1 MGKKDDCIKIILP
14 LLKDR
19 TSIDELENTLI
30 SNSNLPGRR
39 ANLEMAFALSD
50 CFEKTDA
57 SEIHWRMLLEWT
69 RISPN
74 DAPVNHP
81 REFLP
86 FCAILSLGSLYNN
99 ADKKRKE
106 HIISIIRASA
116 SDRRWRIR
124 EAVAMAFQRVSE
136 KNFIAI
142 KEIFSEWIKKASL
155 LEKRAILAALAHPPV
170 LDHKENVIF
179 CFRIADEILQSLLK
193 LNRIERKSEEFA
205 ILRKGLEFT
214 ISVYVACLHEE
225 GFRFLKKWAQEDDAD
240 IKKILKSNLNK
251 TRLIKEH
258 GNMVKEVLAH
268 L

>member
-14 LLKDR
+14 LLKDK

-39 ANLEMAFALSD
+39 ANLEMAFALAD
-50 CFEKTDA
+50 CFEKVDA
-57 SEIHWRMLLEWT
+57 SESHWKMLLEWT

-74 DAPVNHP
+74 DAPTNHP

-86 FCAILSLGSLYNN
+86 FCAILSLGSIYNN

-106 HIISIIRASA
+106 HIISIIGASA

-124 EAVAMAFQRVSE
+124 EAVAMGFQRVLE

-155 LEKRAILAALAHPPV
+155 LEKRAILVTLAHPPV

-179 CFRIADEILQSLLK
+179 CFQIADEILQGLLK
-193 LNRIERKSEEFA
+193 LNGIERKSEEFA

-214 ISVYVACLHEE
+214 ISVYVACLPEE
-225 GFRFLKKWAQEDDAD
+225 GFRFLKKWAQKDDAD
-240 IKKILKSNLNK
+240 IKKILKSNLSK
-251 TRLIKEH
+251 PRLIKKYGH
-258 GNMVKEVLAH
+258 MVKEVLAH